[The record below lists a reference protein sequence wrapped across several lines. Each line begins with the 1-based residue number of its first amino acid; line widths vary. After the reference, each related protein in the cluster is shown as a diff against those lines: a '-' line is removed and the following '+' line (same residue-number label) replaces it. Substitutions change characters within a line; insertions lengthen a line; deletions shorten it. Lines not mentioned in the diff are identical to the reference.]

1 MSFMAFPQY
10 QESPEEVAEKLAEG
24 HDPQWIRSVVSLL
37 DQKLQRDPL
46 ERLVTLWNLT
56 GSEAGQLFNV
66 SRQAF
71 GKWLEAGPPA
81 ERVLAIAD
89 LTDATDLL
97 ERYVKRDRIPVVV
110 RRPSPLTGNKSLIDL
125 ATAGRYD
132 KVLAAVKQMFDL
144 RRVQP

>member
-1 MSFMAFPQY
+1 MAYPLFQT
-10 QESPEEVAEKLAEG
+10 SPEEAAEKLAQG
-24 HDPQWIRSVVSLL
+24 HDTKWIRSVVSLL
-37 DQKLQRDPL
+37 DRKLQRTPL

-66 SRQAF
+66 SSQAF
-71 GKWLEAGPPA
+71 DKWLEASPPA
-81 ERVLAIAD
+81 ERALAIAD

-110 RRPSPLTGNKSLIDL
+110 RRPSPVTGNKSLIDL
-125 ATAGRYD
+125 AAAGKYD

>member
-1 MSFMAFPQY
+1 M
-10 QESPEEVAEKLAEG
+10 AEKLAAG
-24 HDPQWIRSVVSLL
+24 RDPQWIRSVISLL
-37 DQKLQRDPL
+37 DRKLQRSPL

-71 GKWLEAGPPA
+71 DKWLKAGAPT
-81 ERVLAIAD
+81 ERALAIAD

-97 ERYVKRDRIPVVV
+97 ERYVKRERIPVVV

-125 ATAGRYD
+125 ASAGKHD

-144 RRVQP
+144 RRGQP